1 MADLVPF
8 RALRPSADRV
18 GSMIAPPYDVMGPSE
33 VRRWRETDPTNIT
46 HVDVALPEDGDAPY
60 VELAGRLRHMIGTG
74 VLRRDERPT
83 LTIHRMSFTNA
94 LGAHRTIS
102 GVVGALEV
110 THGEGAGVLAHERTT
125 PKASTDRFDLTIA
138 TETNLSPVWGL
149 ALGAGL
155 TELLGDPG
163 VDTMVAQMDDSAA
176 GPVAH
181 RWEVIDQPSRIAA
194 IRDVIARDDVL
205 IADGHHRYGVAQRVL
220 SDHVDRLPG
229 ATHTLAF
236 ISDLTEDQLS
246 VAAIHRVYDGVSTE
260 RLREAL
266 SVGYQLEMGDPIESA
281 AAAVSLPSII
291 AERDQPCL
299 ITPGGT
305 VEWLESRSEVF
316 DGVRDLDGA
325 RLEYLLRDVA
335 HEVDYVHDPV
345 EAAELALSRRPGA
358 VLIRPVGIA
367 EITRTGRTG
376 ELMPPKSTFFSPKL
390 PTGAVLRPLD
400 GR

>member
-1 MADLVPF
+1 
-8 RALRPSADRV
+8 
-18 GSMIAPPYDVMGPSE
+18 
-33 VRRWRETDPTNIT
+33 
-46 HVDVALPEDGDAPY
+46 
-60 VELAGRLRHMIGTG
+60 
-74 VLRRDERPT
+74 
-83 LTIHRMSFTNA
+83 
-94 LGAHRTIS
+94 
-102 GVVGALEV
+102 
-110 THGEGAGVLAHERTT
+110 
-125 PKASTDRFDLTIA
+125 
-138 TETNLSPVWGL
+138 
-149 ALGAGL
+149 
-155 TELLGDPG
+155 
-163 VDTMVAQMDDSAA
+163 
-176 GPVAH
+176 
-181 RWEVIDQPSRIAA
+181 
-194 IRDVIARDDVL
+194 
-205 IADGHHRYGVAQRVL
+205 
-220 SDHVDRLPG
+220 
-229 ATHTLAF
+229 
-236 ISDLTEDQLS
+236 
-246 VAAIHRVYDGVSTE
+246 VYDGVSTE

-266 SVGYQLEMGDPIESA
+266 SVGYQLEMGGPIESA

-325 RLEYLLRDVA
+325 RLEYLLREVA

>member
-60 VELAGRLRHMIGTG
+60 VELAGRLRNMIGTG

-176 GPVAH
+176 GPVTH

-205 IADGHHRYGVAQRVL
+205 IADGHHRYGVAQRVR

-236 ISDLTEDQLS
+236 ISDLTEEQLS

-266 SVGYQLEMGDPIESA
+266 SVGYQLEMGGPIESA

-325 RLEYLLRDVA
+325 RLEYLLREVA